1 MSKKMRIGKAL
12 VGATMLAGLLGGVGG
27 AGATSNVSSRDAQKT
42 KSPRKLR
49 TTDSGARTMV
59 GSKIKMNVDR
69 DANPREIRDKADKIK
84 KANTKIRK
92 EVEKRRDK
100 GMLSPLMPKTKS
112 QRDAFDS
119 PGLTPYQAKAGKM
132 IRARGGGMARMKP
145 TKLY

>member
-1 MSKKMRIGKAL
+1 MRIGKAL

-69 DANPREIRDKADKIK
+69 DASPREIREKADSIK
-84 KANTKIRK
+84 ETNKKIRDK
-92 EVEKRRDK
+92 VESRRDK
-100 GMLSPLMPKTKS
+100 GELSPTMPKRKS
-112 QRDAFDS
+112 QISSDF
-119 PGLTPYQAKAGKM
+119 GLDLMGGAKTGKM
-132 IRARGGGMARMKP
+132 VRARGGGMARMKP

>member
-1 MSKKMRIGKAL
+1 MKIGKAL

-59 GSKIKMNVDR
+59 GSKIKMSVDR
-69 DANPREIRDKADKIK
+69 DASPREIREKADSIK
-84 KANTKIRK
+84 ETNKKIRDK
-92 EVEKRRDK
+92 VESRRDK
-100 GMLSPLMPKTKS
+100 GELSPTMPKRKS
-112 QRDAFDS
+112 QISSDF
-119 PGLTPYQAKAGKM
+119 GLDLMGGAKTGKM
-132 IRARGGGMARMKP
+132 VRARGGGMARMKP

>member
-12 VGATMLAGLLGGVGG
+12 VGATMLAGLLGGVG
-27 AGATSNVSSRDAQKT
+27 GATSNVSSRDAQKT

-69 DANPREIRDKADKIK
+69 DASPREIREKADSIK
-84 KANTKIRK
+84 ETNKKIRDK
-92 EVEKRRDK
+92 VESRRDK
-100 GMLSPLMPKTKS
+100 GELSPTMPKRKS
-112 QRDAFDS
+112 QISSDF
-119 PGLTPYQAKAGKM
+119 GLDLMGGAKTGKM
-132 IRARGGGMARMKP
+132 VRARGGGMARMKP

>member
-1 MSKKMRIGKAL
+1 MRIAKSL

-59 GSKIKMNVDR
+59 GSKIKMSVDR
-69 DANPREIRDKADKIK
+69 DASPREIREKADSIK
-84 KANTKIRK
+84 ETNKKIRDK
-92 EVEKRRDK
+92 VESRRDK
-100 GMLSPLMPKTKS
+100 GELSPTMPKRKS
-112 QRDAFDS
+112 QISSDF
-119 PGLTPYQAKAGKM
+119 GLDLMGGAKTGKM
-132 IRARGGGMARMKP
+132 VRARGGGMARMKP

>member
-1 MSKKMRIGKAL
+1 MRIGKAL

-69 DANPREIRDKADKIK
+69 DATPREIREKADSIK
-84 KANTKIRK
+84 ETNKKIRDK
-92 EVEKRRDK
+92 VESRRDK
-100 GMLSPLMPKTKS
+100 GELSPTMPKRKS
-112 QRDAFDS
+112 QISSDF
-119 PGLTPYQAKAGKM
+119 GLDLMGGAKTGKM
-132 IRARGGGMARMKP
+132 VRARGGGMARMKP

>member
-69 DANPREIRDKADKIK
+69 DASPREIREKADSIK
-84 KANTKIRK
+84 ETNKKIRDK
-92 EVEKRRDK
+92 VESRRDK
-100 GMLSPLMPKTKS
+100 GELSPTMPKRKS
-112 QRDAFDS
+112 QISSDF
-119 PGLTPYQAKAGKM
+119 GLDLMGGAKTGKM
-132 IRARGGGMARMKP
+132 VRARGGGMARMKP

>member
-1 MSKKMRIGKAL
+1 MSKKMKIGKAL

-69 DANPREIRDKADKIK
+69 DASPREIREKADSIK
-84 KANTKIRK
+84 ETNKKIRDK
-92 EVEKRRDK
+92 VESRRDK
-100 GMLSPLMPKTKS
+100 GELSPTMPKRKS
-112 QRDAFDS
+112 QISSDF
-119 PGLTPYQAKAGKM
+119 GLDLMGGAKTGKM
-132 IRARGGGMARMKP
+132 VRARGGGMARMKP

>member
-1 MSKKMRIGKAL
+1 MSKKMRIAKSL

-59 GSKIKMNVDR
+59 GSKIKMSVDR
-69 DANPREIRDKADKIK
+69 DASPREIREKADSIK
-84 KANTKIRK
+84 ETNKKIRDK
-92 EVEKRRDK
+92 VESRRDK
-100 GMLSPLMPKTKS
+100 GELSPTMPKRKS
-112 QRDAFDS
+112 QISSDF
-119 PGLTPYQAKAGKM
+119 GLDLMGGAKTGKM
-132 IRARGGGMARMKP
+132 VRARGGGMARMKP

>member
-1 MSKKMRIGKAL
+1 MKIGKAL

-69 DANPREIRDKADKIK
+69 DASPREIREKADSIK
-84 KANTKIRK
+84 ETNKKIRDK
-92 EVEKRRDK
+92 VESRRDK
-100 GMLSPLMPKTKS
+100 GELSPTMPKRKS
-112 QRDAFDS
+112 QISSDF
-119 PGLTPYQAKAGKM
+119 GLDLMGGAKTGKM
-132 IRARGGGMARMKP
+132 VRARGGGMARMKP